1 MADTNIP
8 YLHGYSEKEQ
18 ARLRYQGELTEQS
31 IYQNVDFSGC
41 ESVLEVGSGVGVQ
54 TEILLRRFPK
64 LRMSCIELNSRQ
76 IESARSHLES
86 KSYATDRYTIQ
97 QMNAE
102 KLDMSGNL
110 FDGAFLCWVLEHV
123 GSPKKVLSEVRRV
136 LKPGAVLYI
145 TEVLNFSF
153 FLEPYSPHIWKY
165 WMAYNDYQHENKGDP
180 FVGAKLGN
188 FLLNTGFKDIQTEV
202 KNWHFDN
209 RQPELRRKT
218 MNFWKQLMLSAEQ
231 ALLQSE
237 KIDQD
242 TVDKMKKE
250 FSEVETDPDAVFFYS
265 FLQARASV

>member
-1 MADTNIP
+1 MSETNIP
-8 YLHGYSEKEQ
+8 YLHGYSAKEQ
-18 ARLRYQGELTEQS
+18 ARLRNQGELTEFT

-41 ESVLEVGSGVGVQ
+41 DRVIEVGSGVGVQ

-64 LRMSCIELNSRQ
+64 LNLDCIELNSKQ
-76 IESARSHLES
+76 IAAAEQHLAGRT
-86 KSYATDRYTIQ
+86 YAEGRYTIQ

-102 KLDMSGNL
+102 KLDMPGNRY
-110 FDGAFLCWVLEHV
+110 DGAFLCWVLEHV
-123 GSPKKVLSEVRRV
+123 SSPKKVLSEVRRV
-136 LKPGAVLYI
+136 LKPGAIISI

-188 FLLNTGFKDIQTEV
+188 FLLNTGFKDIETQV

-209 RQPELRRKT
+209 RQPERRRQT
-218 MNFWKQLMLSAEQ
+218 MLFWKSLMLSAED
-231 ALLQSE
+231 ALLSSN

-242 TVDKMKKE
+242 TVAAMKRE

-265 FLQARASV
+265 FLQAKAAI